1 MDRAKIIFIAIA
13 VVAVGAAAGLGFSA
27 KSKFA
32 EAARDEAEKVRIRK
46 QLNHIYEGS
55 DRSGNEIIFPSPENI
70 AKIKEMVT
78 ELEDSRATI
87 TGALSKCNI
96 PLVEGT
102 TPSAFVQKLGQII
115 KLYTDKAPIVD
126 GAKSVSPGFAFG
138 FDAYVGANPA
148 MPSEEEVPLLGQQLV
163 VISWLTG
170 EMFKSNV
177 SRITMIKREAKDQA
191 TLSRSATD
199 DSRRNRRRDEVE
211 EEDEEEEKP
220 RKKKKGK
227 KGKSDEP
234 PPPLFTSQKFILEFT
249 ARQNAL
255 MDLLNGIAA
264 MPNAFCVVSGMTI
277 SKSAKDLRLPVAPE
291 VVEEKSDE
299 EESVKENAAARR
311 AARRA
316 ARKSRS
322 ERKDKDNEEAKAA
335 APVAKDSELPPEM
348 RVMSGPDVD
357 PPLAVHLEI
366 DVYTFGK
373 ESK

>member
-13 VVAVGAAAGLGFSA
+13 VIAIGAAVGLGFSA
-27 KSKFA
+27 KGKFD
-32 EAARDEAEKVRIRK
+32 EASRDERAQSRVRE
-46 QLNHIYEGS
+46 QLNQIYEGT
-55 DRSGNEIIFPSPENI
+55 DRSGNDIIFPSPENI
-70 AKIKEMVT
+70 ATIQQMVT

-87 TGALSKCNI
+87 TGALSKCNV
-96 PLVEGT
+96 PLVDGT
-102 TPSAFVQKLGQII
+102 SPSAFVQKLGQII
-115 KLYTDKAPIVD
+115 KLYAERAPIVD
-126 GAKSVSPGFAFG
+126 GAKSVTPGFAFG

-148 MPSEEEVPLLGQQLV
+148 MPQEGEVPLLGQQLV

-170 EMFKSNV
+170 EMFKSKV
-177 SRITMIKREAKDQA
+177 SRITMIKREAQDQA

-199 DSRRNRRRDEVE
+199 DSRRNRRRDS
-211 EEDEEEEKP
+211 EEEEEEEEEQP
-220 RKKKKGK
+220 RKKKRGKK
-227 KGKSDEP
+227 KGKADEP

-277 SKSAKDLRLPVAPE
+277 SKSAKDIRLPVAPE
-291 VVEEKSDE
+291 VTE
-299 EESVKENAAARR
+299 EEPEEDPEETAAERR
-311 AARRA
+311 ARRRA
-316 ARKSRS
+316 ARKAAR
-322 ERKDKDNEEAKAA
+322 ENRKEEEKAA
-335 APVAKDSELPPEM
+335 TPVAKDSELPPEM

-373 ESK
+373 EGE